1 MATKN
6 TIVLANGQF
15 PKASYLLDMLD
26 ASEQIICC
34 DGAVNKLIK
43 SGREPHIIIGDLDSV
58 EDSYKDKYQDILVQ
72 IDDQN
77 SNDLSKAINWCLSQ
91 NIEDVIIL
99 GATGEREDHTIANIG
114 LLTEY
119 HKKINVKIL
128 TDNGVFIPISKSTIF
143 HSKVGQQ
150 VSIFSLNP
158 TVKITSS
165 GLKYPLQNLAL
176 KGWWMGTLNEA
187 LSDEFRIEFE
197 GEAQVIVYILE
208 MGN

>member
-150 VSIFSLNP
+150 VSIFSLDP

-187 LSDEFRIEFE
+187 LGDEFRIEFE
-197 GEAQVIVYILE
+197 GEAQVIVYILKIE
-208 MGN
+208 N